1 MHGSNQFIGFGASA
15 ISAIKSS
22 IGKERPHSKINYKG
36 ALMVASLTVFSR
48 KEKKKKKKLKRKYTL
63 LRFKQT

>member
-48 KEKKKKKKLKRKYTL
+48 KEKKKKRN
-63 LRFKQT
+63 